1 MKEYIK
7 KLQSKPENER
17 KAIVFWSLAVCMC
30 LVCFIWVSG
39 LGPKFNKEENASK
52 REEAV
57 KPFALFG
64 QAVSDT
70 YNNVTA
76 SVGNISIPKKEELK
90 VEEVKEAKV
99 EKQIDLIPVEQQ

>member
-7 KLQSKPENER
+7 KLQSKPEGER
-17 KAIVFWSLAVCMC
+17 KVILFWSLAVCMC
-30 LVCFIWVSG
+30 LICFIWVSS
-39 LGPKFNKEENASK
+39 LGPRFSKEEDVSK
-52 REEAV
+52 MEESV

-76 SVGNISIPKKEELK
+76 SVGNISIPKEELK
-90 VEEVKEAKV
+90 VEEVKEAEV